1 MSKYILNFIIF
12 FVILALGVL
21 VYQVWLAP
29 TEDLELAPEA
39 EEISEKDIVK
49 EEALIVVAMSQ
60 IRTEAILIYDD
71 NHEYTNLNCNH
82 TSILPLCERI
92 QEFTGKM
99 PVIKI
104 FPQEYCA
111 YAQLSDGD
119 YYLINSLGFAEKI
132 ESVPASCEKLVS
144 QRIPAENESD
154 NQNNNMII
162 ITQGL
167 EAEIL
172 QQGEGEEA
180 KDGDSVSVHY
190 TGTLVDGTKFDSSV
204 DRGQPFQFGLGAGQV
219 IQGWD
224 LGVKGMKV
232 GEKRKLTIAPELG
245 YGDRDMG
252 SIPPN
257 STLIFEVEL
266 LGIN

>member
-12 FVILALGVL
+12 FVVLVLGVL
-21 VYQVWLAP
+21 VYQLWLAP
-29 TEDLELAPEA
+29 TETSTPPNV
-39 EEISEKDIVK
+39 EIEV
-49 EEALIVVAMSQ
+49 
-60 IRTEAILIYDD
+60 
-71 NHEYTNLNCNH
+71 
-82 TSILPLCERI
+82 P
-92 QEFTGKM
+92 
-99 PVIKI
+99 
-104 FPQEYCA
+104 
-111 YAQLSDGD
+111 
-119 YYLINSLGFAEKI
+119 NS
-132 ESVPASCEKLVS
+132 
-144 QRIPAENESD
+144 
-154 NQNNNMII
+154 NNNMENNIE
-162 ITQGL
+162 GL
-167 EAEIL
+167 EIEIL
-172 QQGEGEEA
+172 QEGTGDEA

-219 IQGWD
+219 IRGWD

-245 YGDRDMG
+245 YGARDMG